1 MVTEKTKKYILRSKT
16 GWTRVDGYDMGGGL
30 GMLNAM
36 TMFISLPRELGK
48 SVLQL
53 ILPLHNVEK
62 L

>member
-1 MVTEKTKKYILRSKT
+1 
-16 GWTRVDGYDMGGGL
+16 MGGGL